1 MKLPFAHVRTRSH
14 TLEKEFVTNL
24 TNKRFNLINGMS
36 KIKLSNVL
44 KVLRYINEVMMF
56 LFPFLQ
62 KIDEEKKDKDN
73 NNVQPS

>member
-1 MKLPFAHVRTRSH
+1 MKLPFAHVCTRSH
-14 TLEKEFVTNL
+14 TLVKEFVTNL

-73 NNVQPS
+73 NNIQS